1 MGTVSFNLQTGAS
14 STCQDA
20 LLSTTAGRTPAQRLQ
35 DMGVDVFQLSG
46 RLFKQTPYTTNTTA
60 PATPATPGEAAAAAK
75 TAANNALTEANTGL
89 IVGAVG
95 LALAVMGLVALAYS
109 CHMVRAMKNQLDSL
123 TLVKGVSD
131 WGAPKDK
138 AASTDTKAAG
148 LLAGL
153 PGTPTP
159 QPNPLNNASLNA
171 V

>member
-20 LLSTTAGRTPAQRLQ
+20 LLSTTAGTRTPAQRLQ

-46 RLFKQTPYTTNTTA
+46 RLFKQTPYTTSTTA
-60 PATPATPGEAAAAAK
+60 PATPGEAAAAAK

-95 LALAVMGLVALAYS
+95 VALAVMGLVALAYS